1 MTHHT
6 SNTAVLTVVDDHINP
21 EPMPDRIIMAVSE
34 LRRLAIEAVDHFSN
48 GELFP
53 GLSTLTGLTPVI
65 GLLRDYCVSRVV
77 YQQDD
82 GSEEH
87 ITTLD
92 PKSGNVH
99 PGIYL

>member
-1 MTHHT
+1 MNQTT
-6 SNTAVLTVVDDHINP
+6 SNTAVLTVV
-21 EPMPDRIIMAVSE
+21 EKEVTTERVPDRISMAVSE
-34 LRRLAIEAVDHFSN
+34 LRRLATEAVDYFSN

-77 YQQDD
+77 HQQEE
-82 GSEEH
+82 GSDEH
-87 ITTLD
+87 ITTSD